1 VPNWRVGDTIPVGPT
16 RGTLRMLDPRFT
28 DEEQVLVVE
37 LE

>member
-1 VPNWRVGDTIPVGPT
+1 
-16 RGTLRMLDPRFT
+16 MLDPRFT